1 MSLRRTSTERS
12 TVETGGSRNLISV
25 AGSDIGQA
33 ENRRQL
39 RNCVINSSRTSR
51 SVDDIANKKP
61 HVTAMFSSRRSALN
75 DDNMIEAAAK
85 QPMRR
90 RRKRG
95 WPKGVP
101 KKKQVTRFCGR

>member
-1 MSLRRTSTERS
+1 LRRTSAEQS

-25 AGSDIGQA
+25 AGQV

-39 RNCVINSSRTSR
+39 RNCVIDSGQTSR
-51 SVDDIANKKP
+51 SVDDIPEAANKKP
-61 HVTAMFSSRRSALN
+61 RVPSMLSSRRSALN